1 MFRGAMVSLIYTKTL
16 EMRAGGLDESAA
28 LTLMSTDID
37 RLTVS
42 LTNLCEIWAY
52 VIEMAIGIWLLERE
66 IGWIC
71 VAPVLL
77 TIGRCPSN
85 SHISWSLLTS
95 LLVSIYAASKV
106 AAIVAPRQK
115 VWVKAI
121 QQRVSITSSMLGS
134 MKSVK
139 LMGLSDYLFESIQG
153 QRVRELDLS
162 KKFRVLGM
170 FRMLLCK
177 LGLHL
182 RD

>member
-1 MFRGAMVSLIYTKTL
+1 MYQQEPNPGADIHSPVSTPSISISHDVSRGNGFPHLCQDSGNASG
-16 EMRAGGLDESAA
+16 RLDESAA

-77 TIGRCPSN
+77 TIGQCFCN
-85 SHISWSLLTS
+85 SHITWSLLTS

-139 LMGLSDYLFESIQG
+139 LMGLSDYLFE
-153 QRVRELDLS
+153 VS
-162 KKFRVLGM
+162 KSNE
-170 FRMLLCK
+170 
-177 LGLHL
+177 
-182 RD
+182 